1 MDSLRKRIEDLEQ
14 AMTEMQSGMKA
25 LLIEVSKLKSDLSSA
40 SSSVQ
45 AANKRIDSL
54 SSRVEHE
61 SVFDK
66 PLFIQSNLTGY
77 LSDRTDEGGYARFQG
92 NKEAWEIM
100 FLRRK

>member
-1 MDSLRKRIEDLEQ
+1 MNSLKKRVEDLEQ
-14 AMTEMQSGMKA
+14 AMAEMQSGMKA

-40 SSSVQ
+40 SSSAQ
-45 AANKRIDSL
+45 TANKRIDSL

-66 PLFIQSNLTGY
+66 PLFIQSSLTGY
-77 LSDRTDEGGYARFQG
+77 LSDRAGSFARFQL
-92 NKEAWEIM
+92 NKEEWETM